1 MCGVRWGTHSS
12 QFCAH
17 VDMSATTTT
26 TVATRVTSARR
37 AHGVRLLRPR
47 RGSRAMTRSTN
58 DEERQSGGG
67 KGSSSGDEQNAKPN
81 KDGEDANERS
91 GFASSSSSSLTS
103 SSSSSGAIEYAPT
116 KPTRDDYAR
125 ALDAAVAAEDYAE
138 AARLRDLIRDVANDS
153 RRAVEDANERFYRA
167 FRAAD
172 IDAMSAVWVDG
183 PHARCAHPGSAP
195 VVGDADVRASWEI
208 IFASVPGGLD
218 VRCLDANVYAGDG
231 WGMVTC
237 VERTPSGSLTALN
250 VFERRPDGSWGM
262 VAHQAHGVLALGNR
276 L

>member
-1 MCGVRWGTHSS
+1 
-12 QFCAH
+12 
-17 VDMSATTTT
+17 MSATTTT

>member
-1 MCGVRWGTHSS
+1 VCGVRWGTHSS

-17 VDMSATTTT
+17 VDMSAT
-26 TVATRVTSARR
+26 VATRVTSARR
-37 AHGVRLLRPR
+37 AHSVRLLRPG

-91 GFASSSSSSLTS
+91 GFASSSSSSLTSS

>member
-1 MCGVRWGTHSS
+1 
-12 QFCAH
+12 
-17 VDMSATTTT
+17 MSATTTTTT

-91 GFASSSSSSLTS
+91 GFASSSSSSLTSS

>member
-1 MCGVRWGTHSS
+1 MR
-12 QFCAH
+12 
-17 VDMSATTTT
+17 
-26 TVATRVTSARR
+26 
-37 AHGVRLLRPR
+37 
-47 RGSRAMTRSTN
+47 RSTN
-58 DEERQSGGG
+58 DEERQSGGAG
-67 KGSSSGDEQNAKPN
+67 KGSSSGDKDEKNDGTPKQ
-81 KDGEDANERS
+81 DGEDANERS
-91 GFASSSSSSLTS
+91 GFTTASSSSSS
-103 SSSSSGAIEYAPT
+103 SSSSSGTIEYAPT
-116 KPTRDDYAR
+116 TPTRDDYAR

-153 RRAVEDANERFYRA
+153 RRAIEDANEAFYRA
-167 FRAAD
+167 FRAAN
-172 IDAMSAVWVDG
+172 IDAMSAVWIDG

-195 VVGDADVRASWEI
+195 VVGSSDVRASWEI

-250 VFERRPDGSWGM
+250 VFERRPDGSWGV
-262 VAHQAHGVLALGNR
+262 VAHQAHGVVALGNR